1 MAMMVDNAKVVEA
14 HEAIMQASQD
24 FASRGTE
31 FIGELTQA
39 LSTFEGETKDV
50 LMETKIGASGSE
62 TEGTLAYFVEVQLPQ
77 LIEGLGKLLEG
88 NRDTIDKSD
97 HQLAEAIRGGNG

>member
-1 MAMMVDNAKVVEA
+1 MAMLVDNQKIVEA
-14 HEAIMQASQD
+14 HDAIMSASQD
-24 FASRGTE
+24 FASKGTA
-31 FIGELTQA
+31 FIADLTQA
-39 LSTFEGETKDV
+39 LSTFEGETKDA

-62 TEGTLAYFVEVQLPQ
+62 TEGTLAYFVEKQIPQ

-97 HQLAEAIRGGNG
+97 HELSEAIRGGK

>member
-1 MAMMVDNAKVVEA
+1 MAMMVDNQKLVEA
-14 HEAIMQASQD
+14 HEAIMNASKD
-24 FASRGTE
+24 FASKGAT
-31 FIGELTQA
+31 FIADLNQA

-50 LMETKIGASGSE
+50 LVETKIGTSGTE
-62 TEGTLAYFVEVQLPQ
+62 AEGTLAFFVEKQIPQ

-97 HQLAEAIRGGNG
+97 HELAEALRGGK